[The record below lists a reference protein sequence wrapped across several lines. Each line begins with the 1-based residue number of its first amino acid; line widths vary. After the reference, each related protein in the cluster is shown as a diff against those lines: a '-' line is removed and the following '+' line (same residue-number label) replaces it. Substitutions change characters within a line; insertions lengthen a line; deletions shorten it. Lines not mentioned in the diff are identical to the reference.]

1 MRTVLN
7 NDFIQCD
14 MCDPRIFFYSSSS
27 KMQTHYYKGKYF
39 GQKHLP
45 GGNKFNLGKNREEIQ
60 LEKTNDK
67 LSTFLYFMDIFPV
80 FDEFLP

>member
-1 MRTVLN
+1 MISFNAICAIQESSFILRQVKCKHIITRVNVLAKSA
-7 NDFIQCD
+7 
-14 MCDPRIFFYSSSS
+14 P
-27 KMQTHYYKGKYF
+27 G
-39 GQKHLP
+39 G